1 MNEIKQKLADEIHN
15 ILSETPNEDETL
27 DILKNAMEYFC
38 STWDKAE
45 GYKHAITLT
54 LDDQIENHIDEIDIE
69 DLHTLIG
76 VLTK

>member
-45 GYKHAITLT
+45 GYKHAIALT
-54 LDDQIENHIDEIDIE
+54 LDDQIENHIDEVDIE